1 MSWQIILKKV
11 RNFVIT
17 EVDYET
23 DEHDQ
28 DDTSTFHTTF
38 QQMVVTADELDIEE
52 DDMQEEIEERLANWI
67 SEETGWLVNAF
78 SFHEVMQ

>member
-1 MSWQIILKKV
+1 MSWQSIILKKV
-11 RNFVIT
+11 RNFVVT

-23 DEHDQ
+23 DEYDQ
-28 DDTSTFHTTF
+28 DDLDTTF

-52 DDMQEEIEERLANWI
+52 DATQEEIEERLANWI
-67 SEETGWLVNAF
+67 SEETGWLINAF

>member
-1 MSWQIILKKV
+1 MSWQSIILKKV
-11 RNFVIT
+11 RNFVVT
-17 EVDYET
+17 EVNYET

-28 DDTSTFHTTF
+28 DALDTTF

-52 DDMQEEIEERLANWI
+52 DAMQEEIEERLANWI
-67 SEETGWLVNAF
+67 TEETGWLVNAF

>member
-1 MSWQIILKKV
+1 MSWESVLKKV

-23 DEHDQ
+23 DEHNQ
-28 DDTSTFHTTF
+28 DDLDTTF

-52 DDMQEEIEERLANWI
+52 DAMQEEIEERLANWI
-67 SEETGWLVNAF
+67 SDETGWLVNSF

>member
-1 MSWQIILKKV
+1 MSWQVILKKV
-11 RNFVIT
+11 RNFVVT

-28 DDTSTFHTTF
+28 DDLDTTF

-52 DDMQEEIEERLANWI
+52 DAMQEEIEERLANWI
-67 SEETGWLVNAF
+67 SEETGWLVNSF
-78 SFHEVMQ
+78 SFYEVMQ

>member
-1 MSWQIILKKV
+1 MSWQVILKKV
-11 RNFVIT
+11 RNFVVT

-28 DDTSTFHTTF
+28 DDLDTTF

-52 DDMQEEIEERLANWI
+52 DAMQEEIEERLANWI
-67 SEETGWLVNAF
+67 SEETGWLVNSF

>member
-1 MSWQIILKKV
+1 MSWQVILKKV
-11 RNFVIT
+11 RNFVVT

-28 DDTSTFHTTF
+28 DDLDTTF

>member
-1 MSWQIILKKV
+1 MSWENILKKV
-11 RNFVIT
+11 RNFVVT

-28 DDTSTFHTTF
+28 DDLDTTF

-52 DDMQEEIEERLANWI
+52 DAMREEIEERLVNWI
-67 SEETGWLVNAF
+67 SEETGWLVNSF
-78 SFHEVMQ
+78 SFYEVMQ

>member
-1 MSWQIILKKV
+1 MSWQNILKKV
-11 RNFVIT
+11 RNFVVT

-28 DDTSTFHTTF
+28 DDLDTTF

>member
-11 RNFVIT
+11 RNFVVT

-28 DDTSTFHTTF
+28 DDLDTTF

-52 DDMQEEIEERLANWI
+52 DDMQEEIEDRLANWI